1 MKIGALKESY
11 EGEARV
17 AVTPSSAAHLKK
29 LGHEVFVESGAGVR
43 AGFSDAAYQAAGVTV
58 EPTAAALINDVDVVV
73 KVRPPELAEIA
84 QMRRG
89 QTLIS
94 HFWPAQNAELLEAAR
109 EQGITAIAMDMV
121 PRISRAQSLDVLSSM
136 AGLGGYRA
144 VIEAAQRKLAAAHGG
159 LAGGLL
165 RDRLQRR
172 IVLLRVKVARKRSSR
187 GSVVTGT

>member
-73 KVRPPELAEIA
+73 KVRPPEMAEIA

-109 EQGITAIAMDMV
+109 EQGITPSPWTWCRA
-121 PRISRAQSLDVLSSM
+121 SR
-136 AGLGGYRA
+136 
-144 VIEAAQRKLAAAHGG
+144 
-159 LAGGLL
+159 
-165 RDRLQRR
+165 
-172 IVLLRVKVARKRSSR
+172 ARKRWTRSARWRTSPAIAR
-187 GSVVTGT
+187 